1 MKVASLIESALK
13 RAAFHRVLSETSAIN
28 EQPMKDSAH
37 NNSQKNA
44 SGGIEARLKK
54 LLTIPDTLIILFGL
68 ITAAAIATWI
78 APAGKYNLVLDA
90 ATKRQVID
98 PESFKYVAQKGQGLL
113 DVLLAVPAG
122 FVGSGT
128 ILTMVFM
135 CGACFYLIT
144 ATGAIDAGLGAALRR
159 LQGSQRYLLILG
171 VMFLSF
177 LLGLRGGAETLL
189 PFVPIAITTA
199 IALGF
204 DSIVGV
210 AIIMISG
217 ATGFAV
223 SWVGTAYFVAIGIA
237 DIKPMQDVWY
247 RVIICV
253 IQFVIVGA
261 YIYIYCEKIRKDPQ
275 SSPMVESDKTLEM
288 RANLDALPEFTGR
301 RKVILVLFL
310 LSFVALIVGALKY
323 SWGLNHFSAFYFFLA
338 IVTGFLWGYSPNEF
352 AEKFTT
358 GCKTMMYGVLMVCF
372 ARVISVVMTNGLILD
387 TFTHAVSSVLKGM
400 PDWATASGMFIVH
413 CLINFLIPSGS
424 GQAAATMPIMI
435 PLGDVLG
442 LSRHVN
448 VLAFQFG
455 DCMTNAVTPTAGFF
469 MAALAIGKVPW
480 VTWLRWFLPLMV
492 ILIVYSCIMLSIAVN
507 LTFG

>member
-1 MKVASLIESALK
+1 MKQSQSVPS
-13 RAAFHRVLSETSAIN
+13 
-28 EQPMKDSAH
+28 DSASK
-37 NNSQKNA
+37 NSG
-44 SGGIEARLKK
+44 SGVEEKLRK
-54 LLTIPDTLIILFGL
+54 LLTIPDTLIVLFGL
-68 ITAAAIATWI
+68 IAAAAAMTWI
-78 APAGKYNLVLDA
+78 IPAGRYKMVLNA
-90 ATKRQVID
+90 ATKRQVVD
-98 PESFKYVAQKGQGLL
+98 PDSFHYVAQNGQGFLDLL
-113 DVLLAVPAG
+113 MAVPAG
-122 FVGSGT
+122 FIGSSN

-159 LQGSQRYLLILG
+159 LQGSQRYLLLFG

-210 AIIMISG
+210 AIIMLGG
-217 ATGFAV
+217 ATGFAS
-223 SWVGTAYFVAIGIA
+223 SWFNTAYFVAIGIA
-237 DIKPMQDVWY
+237 DIKPMQDVWF
-247 RVIICV
+247 RG
-253 IQFVIVGA
+253 IVCTVQLA
-261 YIYIYCEKIRKDPQ
+261 ITAAFIYLYCEKLRKDPQ
-275 SSPMVESDKTLEM
+275 RSPMWESDQTLEL
-288 RANLDALPEFTGR
+288 RAHTDNLPELTGR
-301 RKVILVLFL
+301 RKIILAVFLISFFVL
-310 LSFVALIVGALKY
+310 IIGALKY

-338 IVTGFLWGYSPNEF
+338 ILTGFLWGYELNDF
-352 AEKFTT
+352 ADKFTA
-358 GCKTMMYGVLMVCF
+358 GCKTMMYGVMMVCF

-387 TFTHAVSSVLKGM
+387 TITHAIAGLLKGM

-413 CLINFLIPSGS
+413 CFINFLIPSGS

-455 DCMTNAVTPTAGFF
+455 DCLTNAVTPTAGFF

-480 VTWLRWFLPLMV
+480 ITWLKWFFPLLAAITV
-492 ILIVYSCIMLSIAVN
+492 YCCIVLSIAV
-507 LTFG
+507 TIHFG